1 MRRHLL
7 SVFDLEKD
15 DILRMIER
23 AGELKDLKK
32 KGKSPR
38 TLEGMSVGLLFEKQ
52 STRTRLSFEAGLFDL
67 GAHPVYMNPADTQL
81 GRGETVADT
90 ARVVSSY
97 LDGIIIRTYEQ
108 EKVEE
113 LSENS
118 SVAVINA
125 LTDLEHPTQIISDLF
140 SIQECGIN
148 PENFKLAFL
157 GDGNNVANS
166 FVAAS
171 AVMGFD
177 LAVAVPEGHEPDAGI
192 LDRASGIGSSKIEVT
207 HDPES
212 VVKDADVVYTDVWVS
227 MGEDGK
233 GTDAF
238 RPFQV
243 NAELLS
249 RCDKSPLVMHCLP
262 AHREE
267 EITGEVMDGPRCVAF
282 MQAENK
288 LHAGKA
294 VLEFCFHDK
303 ENGEA

>member
-23 AGELKDLKK
+23 AGELKNLKK
-32 KGKSPR
+32 RGESPSS
-38 TLEGMSVGLLFEKQ
+38 LEGRSVGLLFEKQ

-67 GAHPVYMNPADTQL
+67 GAHPIYMNPADTQL

-97 LDGIIIRTYEQ
+97 LDGMIIRTYEQ
-108 EKVEE
+108 EKLEE
-113 LSENS
+113 LAENS

-140 SIQECGIN
+140 SVYECGID

-177 LAVAVPEGHEPDAGI
+177 LAVAVPEGHEPDAEI
-192 LDRASGIGSSKIEVT
+192 LSRAHGFGNSKIKVA

-212 VVKDADVVYTDVWVS
+212 AIRDADVVYTDVWVS

-233 GTDAF
+233 GTEAF

-243 NAELLS
+243 NSELLF
-249 RCDKSPLVMHCLP
+249 RCGKDPVVMHCLP
-262 AHREE
+262 AHRGE
-267 EITGEVMDGPRCVAF
+267 EITGEVMDGPQCAAF
-282 MQAENK
+282 TQAENK

-294 VLEFCFHDK
+294 VLEFCLR
-303 ENGEA
+303 N